1 LVLRGLGVLRFLEKP
16 LALNENLGRYRRNV
30 HDVIDANENENEG
43 GSGNRTDA
51 GGEVTLLGIVSSL
64 TGFIIAI
71 VWLWLSFNHI
81 NVQTHPFYWIVQ
93 NLMGAS
99 VCIAFLNLVRL
110 NSVKVGTY
118 LLLAAFLYDI
128 FFVFITIYVFGDSV
142 MLTVA
147 QGGNAAQGQD
157 SSSMSQRL
165 YCDRYVDDPRC
176 YFTPLPMLFAVP
188 RIADYRGGF
197 SMLGLGDIVLPGLLC
212 CFAARL
218 DAAKPLVQS
227 FQVRQRAVRQGFRN
241 VRDYMP
247 VPRSFFARLCSGYF
261 SQIIIAYAMGLLAA
275 NFAVYLMKQG
285 QPALMYIVPLTLCS
299 LYARGKVKD
308 QISSMWE
315 GPKRLILADQ
325 ITNELSIGG
334 VERVDNNAV
343 FRINQ
348 GLETDES
355 FSSNESVEDYE
366 DRDNESLASDIELI
380 YRQQVV

>member
-1 LVLRGLGVLRFLEKP
+1 
-16 LALNENLGRYRRNV
+16 
-30 HDVIDANENENEG
+30 
-43 GSGNRTDA
+43 
-51 GGEVTLLGIVSSL
+51 
-64 TGFIIAI
+64 
-71 VWLWLSFNHI
+71 
-81 NVQTHPFYWIVQ
+81 
-93 NLMGAS
+93 
-99 VCIAFLNLVRL
+99 
-110 NSVKVGTY
+110 
-118 LLLAAFLYDI
+118 
-128 FFVFITIYVFGDSV
+128 
-142 MLTVA
+142 
-147 QGGNAAQGQD
+147 
-157 SSSMSQRL
+157 
-165 YCDRYVDDPRC
+165 
-176 YFTPLPMLFAVP
+176 
-188 RIADYRGGF
+188 
-197 SMLGLGDIVLPGLLC
+197 MLGLGDIVLPGLLC

-227 FQVRQRAVRQGFRN
+227 FQVRQRAVRQGLRN

-275 NFAVYLMKQG
+275 NFTVYLMKQG

-315 GPKRLILADQ
+315 GPKRLILADT

-355 FSSNESVEDYE
+355 LSSNESVEDYDDYE
-366 DRDNESLASDIELI
+366 DHDNESLASDIELI